1 MEAHKFQIFSLALL
15 ALLLAPAAVDAVCGS
30 CSNAHAC
37 ISETQFQLCF
47 DGVRDQS
54 QNFTC
59 PSDRAICVDY
69 IATCMAN
76 GTSAVRGCGD
86 VSVCGVCSDV
96 STKFTCTSRNTFAAC
111 SNGAITAYTQT
122 CKDNFV
128 CSAPS
133 AATGTPCVS
142 HCKGKTGEVCDLPG
156 QTSADDTP
164 IQTTS
169 LDTSPVTTESTSD
182 DSSVTTANPPTATT
196 GISTV
201 DPTTDSTTVTL
212 PTDPTSTPT
221 VNTPTEPSPSPTV
234 NTPTETTPTTVN
246 TPTETTPTPTATLPT
261 ESTPTPTVNTPTETT
276 PTTASPSTE
285 PTVPAETVYCQG
297 ISTAGRYAIPD
308 DTVCTSYISCNY
320 REESWKGIIY
330 NCPATKP
337 YFNATAFNC
346 GTTKPTGAGCTAV

>member
-1 MEAHKFQIFSLALL
+1 MEAFKFQIFSLALL
-15 ALLLAPAAVDAVCGS
+15 ALLLAPASVDAVCGS
-30 CSNAHAC
+30 CTNAHAC

-54 QNFTC
+54 QNYTC

-76 GTSAVRGCGD
+76 GTAAVRGCGD
-86 VSVCGVCSDV
+86 VSVCGVCPDV
-96 STKFTCTSRNTFAAC
+96 TAKFTCTSRNTFAAC

-133 AATGTPCVS
+133 AAAGTPCVS
-142 HCKGKTGEVCDLPG
+142 HCRGITGEVCDLPR

-182 DSSVTTANPPTATT
+182 DSSVTTVNPPTATT

-201 DPTTDSTTVTL
+201 DPTTDSSTAT
-212 PTDPTSTPT
+212 PPTST
-221 VNTPTEPSPSPTV
+221 PTV

-246 TPTETTPTPTATLPT
+246 TPTKPSPSPTVNTPTETSPTPTETLPNDT
-261 ESTPTPTVNTPTETT
+261 TSTPTVNTPTETT

-297 ISTAGRYAIPD
+297 ISTAGRYAIPG
-308 DTVCTSYISCNY
+308 DTVCTSFINCIY

-330 NCPATKP
+330 NCAATKP
-337 YFNATAFNC
+337 YFNASAFTC
-346 GTTKPTGAGCTAV
+346 GTTKPSGAGCTDV

>member
-1 MEAHKFQIFSLALL
+1 MEAHKLQIFSLALL

-30 CSNAHAC
+30 CTNAHAC

-59 PSDRAICVDY
+59 PSDRVICVDY

-86 VSVCGVCSDV
+86 VSVCGVCPDV

-128 CSAPS
+128 CSALL

-142 HCKGKTGEVCDLPG
+142 HCKGKTGDVCDLPG

-169 LDTSPVTTESTSD
+169 LETSPVTTGSTSD

-201 DPTTDSTTVTL
+201 DPTTDSSTVTL

-221 VNTPTEPSPSPTV
+221 VNTPTE
-234 NTPTETTPTTVN
+234 TTPT
-246 TPTETTPTPTATLPT
+246 
-261 ESTPTPTVNTPTETT
+261 TVNTPTETT

-297 ISTAGRYAIPD
+297 ISTAGRYAIPG
-308 DTVCTSYISCNY
+308 DTVCTSYITCSY

-337 YFNATAFNC
+337 YFNASAFNC
-346 GTTKPTGAGCTAV
+346 GTTKPTGTGCTAV